1 MFKSKLI
8 NWFPRFLSKS
18 SNRKHSHYFRHSGFS
33 YLIKLIICLLCLNIL
48 VTSSYHVVCIELSS
62 DGITTSHLQLHDC
75 HYPQDNRPGTFIH
88 SDNQKTSHDFLVSS
102 QGKAQSCPEC
112 IDEHIQFIKIFP
124 KINPDTASLFKTVL
138 PTVQNNTNQFFYTQ
152 ANSSVPKKYS
162 SSLSS
167 FRSSVIRS
175 TIMLI

>member
-18 SNRKHSHYFRHSGFS
+18 SNRKHSHYFRDSGFS
-33 YLIKLIICLLCLNIL
+33 YLIKLINCLLCLNIL

-62 DGITTSHLQLHDC
+62 DGITTSHLQLYDC
-75 HYPQDNRPGTFIH
+75 HYPQDNGPGTFIH
-88 SDNQKTSHDFLVSS
+88 SENQKTSHVFLLSS
-102 QGKAQSCPEC
+102 QVKAQSCPEC
-112 IDEHIQFIKIFP
+112 IYEHIQFIKIFP
-124 KINPDTASLFKTVL
+124 KINIDTASLFKTVL
-138 PTVQNNTNQFFYTQ
+138 PTVQNNTDQFFYTQ

-162 SSLSS
+162 TSLSS